1 MRLVVLLLLHVH
13 GQVEFRRRRGP
24 ATSID
29 QLQQFKGQGFS
40 DNGGMKVLG
49 LAEKDVQ
56 NAVDS
61 LAQTFEAIKAD
72 FVKAITLGKIGG
84 AEAVREQVTKQKKD
98 VNELK
103 RKLTKVWS
111 EMTKITG
118 AGRISNRD
126 IENLVTQVKTQNSQ
140 AITAL
145 KMENRTRLEN
155 FLSNFKKLKSLTDRF
170 IVPLTEVFQ
179 VAKSGA
185 LEKVQTGCI

>member
-1 MRLVVLLLLHVH
+1 M
-13 GQVEFRRRRGP
+13 
-24 ATSID
+24 
-29 QLQQFKGQGFS
+29 
-40 DNGGMKVLG
+40 LG

-126 IENLVTQVKTQNSQ
+126 IENLVSQVKTQNSQ

-145 KMENRTRLEN
+145 KMENRTRLDN
-155 FLSNFKKLKSLTDRF
+155 FLSSFKKLKSLTDRF

-185 LEKVQTGCI
+185 LEKVQAGCI